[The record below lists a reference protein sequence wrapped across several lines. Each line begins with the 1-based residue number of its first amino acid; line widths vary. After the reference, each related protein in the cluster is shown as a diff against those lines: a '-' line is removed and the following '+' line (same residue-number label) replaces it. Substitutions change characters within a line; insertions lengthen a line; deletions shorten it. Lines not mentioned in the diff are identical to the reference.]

1 MDRHKDQAAGPC
13 SASLPCPRQ
22 ASFLP
27 TKMPAMG
34 RVPVCLLKE
43 MQQVSQQGKYEQM
56 GNLASSEF
64 QEKCK
69 ASCASSDANYTLFNI
84 LGRACEQEMLWQH
97 AGC

>member
-1 MDRHKDQAAGPC
+1 MDRHEDQAAGPR
-13 SASLPCPRQ
+13 SASLPCPHQ

-34 RVPVCLLKE
+34 HVPVCLLKE

-64 QEKCK
+64 QEKRK
-69 ASCASSDANYTLFNI
+69 VSCASSDANSTLFSI
-84 LGRACEQEMLWQH
+84 LDCACEQEMLWQC